1 MTPYIQALINTTSN
15 KLQQRLLKTP
25 DSSSTASDSLLF
37 MGNQHDAVPR
47 RLLQDPLLSPRDK
60 FAWQV
65 IRMQA
70 QDNSGAVFPSYSEL
84 QVQLSNR
91 PQDEKASRS
100 TVSRALL
107 MLRLTRWLSLCH
119 KARDRVSGRIM
130 GNIYALH
137 DEPLT
142 VLDAVRFD
150 ASYLH
155 LLDQCSRHENKTI
168 RATALGILYDI
179 RQDTSLRYLS
189 SRIALLEERA
199 RWQQRQSCEE
209 TKPETPGLNT
219 VPGEILP
226 DTKSGLSRKPG
237 PGGLVLNQDQAS
249 VRTVSTDICNS
260 TTARA
265 NDSPPNWPPEI
276 PLTHPEKQFVLQA
289 MQNLPPTL
297 RQEVLDD
304 AAKRVA
310 RGGIQN
316 PLAYLLATLRKAQ
329 DGEFNQYRREK
340 AVMPG
345 FVPPVVSE
353 PEEPER
359 PRKKRD
365 ISKLVA
371 EIRAQCLGKS

>member
-1 MTPYIQALINTTSN
+1 MTSYIEALIDKTGDQ
-15 KLQQRLLKTP
+15 LEQRMEKDP
-25 DSSSTASDSLLF
+25 SIAYDSLLF
-37 MGNQHDAVPR
+37 MGNPHNTVPR

-70 QDNSGAVFPSYSEL
+70 QDNGGAVFPSYSEL

-107 MLRLTRWLSLCH
+107 MLRLTRWLSLCR
-119 KARDRVSGRIM
+119 KARDHISGRIM

-137 DEPLT
+137 DEPLS

-155 LLDQCSRHENKTI
+155 LLDQCSRNENKAV
-168 RATALGILYDI
+168 RATAQEVLYDI
-179 RQDTSLRYLS
+179 RQDTSMRYLS
-189 SRIALLEERA
+189 SRLELLEERTC
-199 RWQQRQSCEE
+199 WQQQRSPQE
-209 TKPETPGLNT
+209 TKAKNPSPDWVPGLISPST
-219 VPGEILP
+219 Q
-226 DTKSGLSRKPG
+226 SGLSRKPT
-237 PGGLVLNQDQAS
+237 PDSLVSNRDHSS
-249 VRTVSTDICNS
+249 VRTVHTDLCNS

-265 NDSPPNWPPEI
+265 NSSPPDWPPEI
-276 PLTHPEKQFVLQA
+276 ALTRPEKQIVLQS
-289 MQNLPPTL
+289 MQNLSPL
-297 RQEVLDD
+297 MCQEVLND
-304 AAKRVA
+304 AAQRIA
-310 RGGIQN
+310 RGGIHN

-329 DGEFNQYRREK
+329 EGEFNQYRRGKVTGPE
-340 AVMPG
+340 

-353 PEEPER
+353 PEIPAE

-365 ISKLVA
+365 ISKLVT
-371 EIRAQCLGKS
+371 EIRAQCLGKK